1 MFFGNFVLKIFA
13 HSKKF
18 PYMLIVFL
26 YVFFITLLCLVVC
39 LFVVLFVVAVG
50 IVVFV
55 FVLLLCLFAFGSME
69 SPEDGNF
76 YQELADA
83 ILSS

>member
-1 MFFGNFVLKIFA
+1 
-13 HSKKF
+13 
-18 PYMLIVFL
+18 MLIVFL

-76 YQELADA
+76 EKIFIKNLLMQYCLLNEEPDFIFIAYL
-83 ILSS
+83 L